1 MWARQKV
8 LTCDIIRHTLYLW
21 AHICDEIQLNRQRCR
36 ISISIF
42 GFSSCYLQAFNSNAI
57 NDKGPKAQ
65 SARIADRRSQSQK
78 PAPMAK
84 RLHQTATDHLVRGEL
99 AEGGLSRGPEIMGT
113 HIQDQID
120 VEVCSKRVLA
130 FGALC
135 GWQLNCKIII
145 FITNL
150 TATTAVED
158 SPSATR
164 SAASNEMEINC
175 PERDKK
181 GVIVPRSNTGI
192 PMSD

>member
-99 AEGGLSRGPEIMGT
+99 WEGGFKSGARDYGYSHSRPNRCRSLFEASLGLWGVVRLAIKLQNNNFYYQLDGDDCGGRLPIC
-113 HIQDQID
+113 DS
-120 VEVCSKRVLA
+120 VCGLK
-130 FGALC
+130 
-135 GWQLNCKIII
+135 
-145 FITNL
+145 
-150 TATTAVED
+150 
-158 SPSATR
+158 
-164 SAASNEMEINC
+164 
-175 PERDKK
+175 
-181 GVIVPRSNTGI
+181 
-192 PMSD
+192 